1 MGSDLAGF
9 LQQPFVSAM
18 LALMCTLGVLLVA
31 VIGALVYLRRR
42 RGITPDKRR
51 AVASALADDM
61 PDLDSLVGRLT
72 FDPQPAAPPAPTRAA
87 RQGTF
92 VVAVNDGDAAEA
104 VEVMTILRD
113 VVDGRLIIQMGD
125 KTLRNPAADPEFRDR
140 LNRLMREVAQL
151 AKTNLPAAPAVE
163 APPVTDELAARPAPA
178 APPRPQPA
186 APPMPS
192 EAPGALPTFRLEDQ
206 GPIKPARGQ
215 KLERKPVPE
224 INIAAAIEA
233 YLQHKLQFTPQY
245 AGRSIHI
252 YPSPDGGVSIEVDGQ
267 YYDAVSSVA
276 DPDVRGFLEA
286 TIQEWQ
292 ERH

>member
-18 LALMCTLGVLLVA
+18 LGLMCTLGVLLVA

-42 RGITPDKRR
+42 RGITPNKRR
-51 AVASALADDM
+51 AVASALAADM
-61 PDLDSLVGRLT
+61 PDLDSLVSGLT
-72 FDPQPAAPPAPTRAA
+72 FDPQPAAPTRAA

-125 KTLRNPAADPEFRDR
+125 KTLRNPSADPEFRDR
-140 LNRLMREVAQL
+140 FNRLMREVAQL
-151 AKTNLPAAPAVE
+151 AKTSQPAAPAVE
-163 APPVTDELAARPAPA
+163 ALLVADELAARPAPP
-178 APPRPQPA
+178 APPRLQPA

-192 EAPGALPTFRLEDQ
+192 EAPGALPTFRLDDQ

-215 KLERKPVPE
+215 KLKRKPVPE